1 MFESITEKA
10 NAFRNS
16 AWIWEQDDALV
27 LIQEGLEILQDNP
40 DANITFTGVIRNGMI
55 TVITK
60 DNDSN

>member
-1 MFESITEKA
+1 MPSEILPGFESK
-10 NAFRNS
+10 NL
-16 AWIWEQDDALV
+16 DDALV
-27 LIQEGLEILQDNP
+27 LIQEGLEILRDNP